1 MAEIHRDQALDPETD
16 LVLHGYSARTS
27 HAMRA
32 DEEMRSNIEE
42 AGAAVQRSPRP
53 GHPVTEKFRFH
64 DCYGPAEEHT
74 KRVSKVILY

>member
-1 MAEIHRDQALDPETD
+1 
-16 LVLHGYSARTS
+16 
-27 HAMRA
+27 MRA